1 MPERHDAT
9 PTTPVDVLRRW
20 EDSGATW
27 RVVSR
32 SGTELRIALIT
43 CTGDEE
49 MDRVISADPA
59 LVEFVGDRTSSED

>member
-1 MPERHDAT
+1 
-9 PTTPVDVLRRW
+9 VLRRW

-32 SGTELRIALIT
+32 AGGRLRIALIT

-49 MDRVISADPA
+49 MDRLESDDPDLLA
-59 LVEFVGDRTSSED
+59 FVGERTSSEE

>member
-1 MPERHDAT
+1 VAT
-9 PTTPVDVLRRW
+9 SQPSSPVDVLRRW

-32 SGTELRIALIT
+32 TGGHLRIALIT

-49 MDRVISADPA
+49 MDRLESDDPELLA
-59 LVEFVGDRTSSED
+59 FVGERTSSEE